1 MSKTPLAT
9 DSDKVV
15 NSFEDFGHR
24 RFNLESRL
32 TLRRERRRADPGTLN
47 SLPSK
52 TDESQAEAA
61 NINTII
67 KRMMK
72 GNYTPPM
79 RGFGEYRD
87 AVLESNDLQTAL
99 MIAQEGSEIFEKLPA
114 ETRLFFNNDPMEL
127 HKFLMDPNID
137 VEKGIELG
145 LFQKTGPDIADVRP
159 ETTAKQAVVPP
170 EPNPAPSPAPAPEK
184 K

>member
-1 MSKTPLAT
+1 MSKTPLAI
-9 DSDKVV
+9 DSDELV
-15 NSFEDFGHR
+15 NSFEDVGHR
-24 RFNLESRL
+24 RFYKESRL
-32 TLRRERRRADPGTLN
+32 PLRRERRRADPGTLN
-47 SLPSK
+47 VLPSK

-87 AVLESNDLQTAL
+87 AVLEANDLQSAL
-99 MIAQEGSEIFEKLPA
+99 LIAQDGAEIFEKLPA
-114 ETRLFFNNDPMEL
+114 ETRLFFDNDPMKL
-127 HKFLMDPNID
+127 HEFLMDPNID

-145 LFQKTGPDIADVRP
+145 LFQKTGPDSEAVRP
-159 ETTAKQAVVPP
+159 EPTVKQAVVPP
-170 EPNPAPSPAPAPEK
+170 EPTAPPSPAPVSK
-184 K
+184 TN